1 MKYSIK
7 NLRKIKIN
15 PHIRIPLFLFIFL
28 LFALIGFNSNQQ
40 QFAYQ
45 YLSISKPVIAK
56 SITTTRLTSQNIPL
70 PIVAVNIDPNPEKK
84 YEIIPVVGGKT
95 LASDLASANINQ
107 NDSNIISV
115 YTVREG
121 DTIDS
126 IAKMFGV
133 SVNTIIWANDL
144 VNKKDIKVGDNIT
157 ILPVSGIKYSI
168 KKGDNI
174 ESIAKKYNADID
186 EIYKF
191 NDLDK
196 NTKLSI
202 GMSIIIPDAELSFGS
217 NGVVRALNGMI
228 VPDDP
233 LLVNVRKLA
242 DLEDYYSCPVVG
254 RLTQGLHGRNSVDL
268 GAPIGTA
275 VHASAEGSVTVS
287 KNSGWNGG
295 YGNFVVISHQ
305 NGTQTLYAHMQK
317 SVVSIGD
324 KVKSGDII
332 GYVGVSGMTTG
343 PHLHFEVR
351 GAKNPFAGKKCI

>member
-1 MKYSIK
+1 MIIAGYGSSVES
-7 NLRKIKIN
+7 
-15 PHIRIPLFLFIFL
+15 
-28 LFALIGFNSNQQ
+28 G
-40 QFAYQ
+40 
-45 YLSISKPVIAK
+45 YLNNFVMSKQVLAK
-56 SITTTRLTSQNIPL
+56 SITVNRLNSQNIPL

-95 LASDLASANINQ
+95 LASDLASANVSQ

-115 YTVREG
+115 YIVRDG
-121 DTIDS
+121 DTIES

-133 SVNTIIWANDL
+133 SANTIIWANDL
-144 VNKKDIKVGDNIT
+144 SGRKDIKIGDSLT
-157 ILPVSGIKYSI
+157 ILPVSGIKYSV
-168 KKGDNI
+168 KKGDTI
-174 ESIAKKYNADID
+174 ETIAKKYNADID

-196 NTKLSI
+196 STKLSI
-202 GMSIIIPDAELSFGS
+202 GMSIVIPDAELSYGS
-217 NGVVRALNGMI
+217 TGVVRALNGMI

-233 LLVNVRKLA
+233 LLVNVRKLV
-242 DLEDYYSCPVVG
+242 DLEDYYSCPVTG

-268 GAPIGTA
+268 GAPIGTP
-275 VHASAEGSVTVS
+275 VHASVDGAITVS

-317 SVVSIGD
+317 SIVSVGD
-324 KVKSGDII
+324 KVKTGDTI

-351 GAKNPFAGKKCI
+351 GAKNPFASKKCI